1 MERLTHT
8 KRRDFLNCPRY
19 FYHRHEQGLK
29 LRLEKGGRR
38 RGSAFG
44 DALQAAR
51 DWQAIADAGDD
62 LRTGEPGPHADE
74 PAYHAHD
81 PVHAAMVSLES
92 SYGDLEETV
101 NTQEE
106 MDTLELEHV
115 KLRGM
120 VAAYIERYGLKARR
134 EVEFDEPFPAIRG
147 RSTTFR
153 LAGKI
158 DGFEVVGPKTG
169 RVIEDKFVSQIQKAM
184 IDRLPLDAQTSEY
197 VDALRSKGWAAEV
210 AYRHTRYP
218 GINPSK
224 AKEYKTKP
232 DVPAESLDA
241 FEDRLRQ
248 DVLDRP
254 EFYFD
259 EQILQFPAVHLE
271 DYRQGR
277 YGTARLI
284 LQARALTRQ
293 HGFMVGF
300 PMNPSRCW
308 EFGGCEFIPL
318 CTKADGAIDRYVVVP
333 DNVELGRSS
342 DDGITDE
349 YGPTAG
355 A

>member
-1 MERLTHT
+1 VELLTHT

-51 DWQAIADAGDD
+51 DWHSSREDD
-62 LRTGEPGPHADE
+62 SFPVEITEQPWFD
-74 PAYHAHD
+74 AHD
-81 PVHAAMVSLES
+81 PVAAAMISLDIA
-92 SYGDLEETV
+92 YGDIEEVANDQTEV
-101 NTQEE
+101 
-106 MDTLELEHV
+106 DALELEHV
-115 KLRGM
+115 KLRVM
-120 VAAYIERYGLKARR
+120 TAAYIERYGLKARR
-134 EVEFDEPFPAIRG
+134 EIEFEGPFPTIRG
-147 RSTTFR
+147 RSNVFR

-158 DGFEVVGPKTG
+158 DGIEVVGRKTG
-169 RVIEDKFVSQIQKAM
+169 RVIEDKFVGQIQKAM

-232 DVPAESLDA
+232 DVPAEGLDD
-241 FEDRLRQ
+241 FEIRLWQ

-254 EFYFD
+254 DFYFD
-259 EQILQFPAVHLE
+259 EQILQFPAVHLD
-271 DYRQGR
+271 DYRRGR
-277 YGTARLI
+277 YGTAKQI
-284 LQARALTRQ
+284 LHARALTRE

-308 EFGGCEFIPL
+308 EYGGCEFIPL
-318 CTKADGAIDRYVVVP
+318 CTKMEGAADRYVVVP

-342 DDGITDE
+342 DGGVTDE
-349 YGPTAG
+349 YGPTTGG
-355 A
+355 APGA